1 MKFELIQTII
11 ITIVLLHKIKQ
22 TVTENKS
29 GKAKLQLKC
38 EPGLRLKHSG

>member
-29 GKAKLQLKC
+29 GKAKLKLKYK
-38 EPGLRLKHSG
+38 PGLRLKHFG